1 MKTSRTVEPLLAA
14 GVLAALL
21 SGSVG
26 CGRQVIGVAK
36 PAALLAWEPCPQDAT
51 ARITTVKATAAR
63 TYVGFSNGERF
74 FKTNAEAG
82 WMSFDKGP
90 SPCDQP
96 TPRGALTAFAVTQAT
111 AFIAFAGTPGAPGL
125 WRSPDDES
133 CWAQIGV
140 ADDFW
145 NLSVSPFSTVELLA
159 SSRGGAWVSHDLG
172 GSWDLGDKPRSFHF
186 EGAVQAVTA
195 GTGPTGTARAWLGD
209 DAGHIYYSDDLT
221 GLTPSFDTRAPDQLR
236 WQPLSPDPG
245 FPARRVVAI
254 SIDVG
259 RPRTIWVTFM
269 GLSADSLWTSDD
281 GGLSWRNPRGGE
293 LSTGESPALG
303 GDDGGTPETATF
315 TAVSPVPA
323 MGAAYVTALRGSRDG
338 ELTTTSYWIAD
349 GSESW
354 WRM

>member
-1 MKTSRTVEPLLAA
+1 MI
-14 GVLAALL
+14 AALL
-21 SGSVG
+21 GGSVG
-26 CGRQVIGVAK
+26 CGRQVVGVAK

-51 ARITTVKATAAR
+51 AKITTVKATAAR

-74 FKTNAEAG
+74 FKANIEAG
-82 WMSFDKGP
+82 WMPFDHGP

-96 TPRGALTAFAVTQAT
+96 TPRGPLTAFAVTQAT
-111 AFIAFAGTPGAPGL
+111 TFIAFAGTPGAPGL

-145 NLSVSPFSTVELLA
+145 NLSVSPFSTIELLA
-159 SSRGGAWVSHDLG
+159 SSRSGVWVSHDLG
-172 GSWDLGDKPRSFHF
+172 GGWQLGDQPRSFQF
-186 EGAVQAVTA
+186 EGSVEAVAA
-195 GTGPTGTARAWLGD
+195 GTSPTGAARAWLGD
-209 DAGHIYYSDDLT
+209 AAGHVYYSDDLT

-236 WQPLSPDPG
+236 WHMVSPDPG

-259 RPRTIWVTFM
+259 RPQTVWITFM
-269 GLSADSLWTSDD
+269 GLRTDSLWTSDD
-281 GGLSWRNPRGGE
+281 GGLSWHNPHGGE
-293 LSTGESPALG
+293 LLTSDDPAADTGN
-303 GDDGGTPETATF
+303 DGAAPETATF

-323 MGAAYVTALRGSRDG
+323 MGAAYVTALRRNRNG
-338 ELTTTSYWIAD
+338 ELTTTSFWIAD
-349 GSESW
+349 GSDSW